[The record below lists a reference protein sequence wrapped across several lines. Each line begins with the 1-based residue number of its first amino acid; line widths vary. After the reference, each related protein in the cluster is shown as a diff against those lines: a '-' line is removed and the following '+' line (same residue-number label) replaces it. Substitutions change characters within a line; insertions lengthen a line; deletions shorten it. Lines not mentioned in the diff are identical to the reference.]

1 MFKMKNK
8 LFTKVDQY
16 IDELLAPE
24 DEVLASTIKSL
35 DEAGMPQHSISP
47 NQGKLLQIFA
57 KLCNAKNIL
66 EIGTLGGYSTI
77 WLARAL
83 PDNGKLIT
91 IELDPKYAEVARGN
105 IEKANL
111 QNKVEIRVG
120 EALEVL
126 QSIDG
131 TFDMIFI
138 DAHKPS
144 YTKYFEWAL
153 RHARPGTLI
162 VADNVIREGKILD
175 ENSAEEKVKG
185 AQEFNAMLAAK
196 AEVSATIIPTI
207 GAKGYDGMALAI
219 VN

>member
-1 MFKMKNK
+1 MNEE

-16 IDELLAPE
+16 INQLLAPE
-24 DEVLASTIKSL
+24 DEALTSTIKSL
-35 DEAGMPQHSISP
+35 DEVGMPQHSVSP

-57 KLCNAKNIL
+57 KLCNVKNIL

-83 PDNGKLIT
+83 PDDGKLIT
-91 IELDPKYAEVARGN
+91 IELDSKYAEVAHKN
-105 IEKANL
+105 IRKAKL
-111 QNKVEIRVG
+111 QSKVDIRVG

-126 QSIDG
+126 DTIEG
-131 TFDMIFI
+131 TFDMIFM

-162 VADNVIREGKILD
+162 VADNVIREGKVLD
-175 ENSAEEKVKG
+175 ENSTDEKVKG
-185 AQEFNAMLAAK
+185 VQQFNTMLAAN
-196 AEVSATIIPTI
+196 AEVSATIIPTV

-219 VN
+219 VK